1 VLDFK
6 LGEGGTSLPVADR
19 LAVEGMPFLFL
30 TAYDSAH
37 LPRGGHE
44 DVPVLSKPFEGA
56 AVSAGVAALFGQLTY
71 PG

>member
-1 VLDFK
+1 
-6 LGEGGTSLPVADR
+6 
-19 LAVEGMPFLFL
+19 MPFLFL

-56 AVSAGVAALFGQLTY
+56 AVSAGAAALFGQVTY